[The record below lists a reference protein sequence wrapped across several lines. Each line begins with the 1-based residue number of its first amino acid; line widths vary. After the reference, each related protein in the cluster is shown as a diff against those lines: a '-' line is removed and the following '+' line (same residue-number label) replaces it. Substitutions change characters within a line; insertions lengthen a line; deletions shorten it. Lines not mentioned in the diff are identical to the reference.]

1 MPLPMARP
9 VKIKDSPNRQFRQ
22 RIPRDVLDKARGQ
35 TVAVEIDGRQV
46 SFRIGP
52 TAQVVKFSLRTSD
65 QTLARSRHRAVAEH
79 MSNWFDTLR
88 TGVTTLTHRQTVAL
102 AGELYRDII
111 AASADE
117 PLIVEDTSRPVGFAA
132 AIYRDL
138 ITAFTDEPMIADGT
152 MLTPDMYDNI
162 GEMITGENPY
172 GVVLDLSGAV
182 DDLLARRGLTLDP
195 VSRQKVV
202 DQFNQAFLM
211 AAGRLKQNALGDYG
225 PDQNAARWPSFEA
238 GKLSAA
244 VPFDSLIDGWV
255 KEAKPVQ
262 STVDQWRAYF
272 RDLEETTGIT
282 DASKLTADHVI
293 KWKDAL
299 LDRSG
304 AVKTINDSKLAAL
317 SRVLTWAVENRKLTA
332 NVAKGIRVRQKR
344 KPGTKMLGYSD
355 EQASIILTVAS
366 ASTTPAYHWLPW
378 LCALHGCRVGEVS
391 QMRKSDVRKDR
402 SGIHYI
408 HLTAEAG
415 SMKNEGSER
424 DVPLHPHLIKIGFLS
439 FVEGHR
445 DGPLFFDPSKRR
457 KSDAKK
463 PQSKIVNKNV
473 AAWIKDLGVEGVGR
487 ANRVDPNHAWRHR
500 FKTECRAVGIQDSVI
515 DAITGHAP
523 RTEGQ
528 AYGDVDLTT
537 KFEAV
542 KKVRVPA
549 SNTTGG
555 IGD

>member
-1 MPLPMARP
+1 
-9 VKIKDSPNRQFRQ
+9 
-22 RIPRDVLDKARGQ
+22 
-35 TVAVEIDGRQV
+35 
-46 SFRIGP
+46 
-52 TAQVVKFSLRTSD
+52 
-65 QTLARSRHRAVAEH
+65 
-79 MSNWFDTLR
+79 
-88 TGVTTLTHRQTVAL
+88 
-102 AGELYRDII
+102 
-111 AASADE
+111 
-117 PLIVEDTSRPVGFAA
+117 
-132 AIYRDL
+132 
-138 ITAFTDEPMIADGT
+138 
-152 MLTPDMYDNI
+152 MLC
-162 GEMITGENPY
+162 
-172 GVVLDLSGAV
+172 
-182 DDLLARRGLTLDP
+182 
-195 VSRQKVV
+195 
-202 DQFNQAFLM
+202 
-211 AAGRLKQNALGDYG
+211 DYS

-244 VPFDSLIDGWV
+244 VPFDRLIDGWV

-282 DASKLTADHVI
+282 DASKLTADDVI
-293 KWKDAL
+293 RWKDAL
-299 LDRSG
+299 LERGG

-355 EQASIILTVAS
+355 EQASIILAAAS
-366 ASTTPAYHWLPW
+366 ASTIPTYHWLPW

-391 QMRKSDVRKDR
+391 QLRKSDVRKDR
-402 SGIHYI
+402 NGIHYMRI
-408 HLTAEAG
+408 TPEAG
-415 SMKNEGSER
+415 STKNEGSER
-424 DVPLHPHLIKIGFLS
+424 DVPLHPHLIKLGFLS
-439 FVEGHR
+439 FVEGHK

-457 KSDAKK
+457 KADAKK

-500 FKTECRAVGIQDSVI
+500 FKTTCRAVGIQDSVI

-537 KFEAV
+537 KFGAV

-549 SNTTGG
+549 SNTPGD